1 MKIIKDDK
9 VIIMKI
15 KNQLKKMET
24 KYNGKMLNN
33 QIQ

>member
-33 QIQ
+33 QIL

>member
-24 KYNGKMLNN
+24 KYNGKLLNN